1 MTQKYGDDKKKG
13 MVGGLFDL
21 RFVGSLLYRGDILW
35 TFPKYHDVAPG
46 FPDLPHFILQFQT
59 LTDFLKPIW
68 SEICGKNI
76 DLNWQPCDDNI
87 LDFWLPKSSAIPFST
102 VA

>member
-1 MTQKYGDDKKKG
+1 
-13 MVGGLFDL
+13 MVGDLFVL
-21 RFVGSLLYRGDILW
+21 RFVSSLLYRGDILW

-46 FPDLPHFILQFQT
+46 FPDLPHFMLQFQT
-59 LTDFLKPIW
+59 LTDFLLPIW

-102 VA
+102 VT